1 MRETLQTT
9 KARSRSRIA
18 GCAVG
23 LLAAAG
29 ALVAAPGAW
38 AGSGGS
44 STFSGSCQFEGSVSF
59 DPPLGTATQ
68 ETVAEARAVGPCT
81 GTWTTGRRTFQLDGD
96 EVRYRAR
103 SLGQQS
109 CAAADA
115 SGRGYFAYRGRKLR
129 FSFSESRV
137 GATAAIELQGDDAG
151 MFSGVATPTSGDDPA
166 EVLERC
172 ASDGLAHSG
181 VMLTGATQP
190 TISG

>member
-9 KARSRSRIA
+9 KARSRSLIA
-18 GCAVG
+18 GCAAG
-23 LLAAAG
+23 ILAAG
-29 ALVAAPGAW
+29 ALVAAPGAS
-38 AGSGGS
+38 AGGGS

-59 DPPLGTATQ
+59 DPPLGTAMQ
-68 ETVAEARAVGPCT
+68 ETVAEAKAAGPCT
-81 GTWTTGRRTFQLDGD
+81 GTWTTGKRTFELDGD

-109 CAAADA
+109 CAAAEA
-115 SGRGYFAYRGRKLR
+115 TGRGYFAYRGRKLR

-137 GATAAIELQGDDAG
+137 GATAAIVLQGNDAG
-151 MFSGVATPTSGDDPA
+151 MFSGLATPTSGDDPA

-172 ASDGLAHSG
+172 ASDGLARSG